1 MLPAPRSEPTAAAQ
15 GDAGTPG
22 FGEQRG
28 RRGEGRCQ
36 ATGERRGWGMGR
48 GERLCSLVSGEGGP
62 VAERREQ
69 KTLLFVIGEG
79 SLVLLGDWRRPCYL
93 ETGERI
99 SLLLR
104 NQRRGLL
111 PSWGGGRLLLWN
123 QRRTP
128 LPRDRGGGLL
138 GDHHPF
144 HLGMWQG

>member
-1 MLPAPRSEPTAAAQ
+1 MPGNGRAPRLGYGSGGKALFL
-15 GDAGTPG
+15 GV
-22 FGEQRG
+22 RG
-28 RRGEGRCQ
+28 
-36 ATGERRGWGMGR
+36 
-48 GERLCSLVSGEGGP
+48 GGP
-62 VAERREQ
+62 VAERQEQ
-69 KTLLFVIGEG
+69 ETLLFVIGEG
-79 SLVLLGDWRRPCYL
+79 SLLLLGDWRRPCYL

-111 PSWGGGRLLLWN
+111 PSWGGGRLLLRN